1 MNQDYAQ
8 RRRVALA
15 AAITVIAVPSLFLF
29 NNDSAGS
36 DGSAGGTVVGTVV
49 GAVGGSVVGARSA
62 DDVSGTSRAAGD
74 SSAGDVMGTT
84 PVAYLDGESGENA
97 SDPATIAIPR
107 PRVAIDGTAS
117 FRRDIPD
124 VTKCQAFGV
133 PFGSQITVTNLD
145 NSRSVTCIA
154 SVGGVAPKDD
164 VVLHPDAFVEIGD
177 LTDAPIPVSIT
188 W

>member
-29 NNDSAGS
+29 NNDRAGR
-36 DGSAGGTVVGTVV
+36 DGAVGGTVVGTVV
-49 GAVGGSVVGARSA
+49 GSVVGARSA
-62 DDVSGTSRAAGD
+62 DDVSGTSRAAAD
-74 SSAGDVMGTT
+74 SSASDVMGTT

-107 PRVAIDGTAS
+107 PQVAIDGTAS

-124 VTKCQAFGV
+124 VTTCQAFGV

-154 SVGGVAPKDD
+154 SVGGAAPKDD

>member
-62 DDVSGTSRAAGD
+62 DVSGTSRAAGD